1 MPRSLLLAL
10 MWLAAFNCR
19 APLVAA
25 GPLLPLILRDLHL
38 SATAAA
44 GLTALPLLLMA
55 ALSVPAGL
63 LNDRVGPV
71 PVLLLAQ
78 LGIAVAGGLRGLLTA
93 PVVLLGLSAVL
104 GVGISL
110 SQPALARLARAV
122 PGGSAGATSVYA
134 TGMLAG
140 ALAAVSASATVLL
153 AALDTWQAVFLFW
166 GALGLAP
173 ALGWAVLTRNGL
185 PGARLSATNRR
196 AEPGWV
202 VPGLWPVAVAF
213 GAQALVFYGLVTWL
227 PEYYVSQG
235 WRVGQA
241 SLPISALSLCSIPAA
256 LLTPRLVRGA
266 RGYRRGLVAAGAV
279 TTAGVLG
286 VLGPAAGGILWGSLI
301 GIGTSLAF
309 TLCLAAATE
318 LAPVDRVGAATGAVL
333 TAGQLA
339 AVAGPLVL
347 GMLRDATG
355 GFTAGWVG
363 LVAVSLG
370 LGAAGLVTPARPA
383 PAAPSPASGEAPAG

>member
-25 GPLLPLILRDLHL
+25 GPLLPLVLRDLHL

-71 PVLLLAQ
+71 PVLLLSQ

-93 PVVLLGLSAVL
+93 PILLLVLSALL

-153 AALDTWQAVFLFW
+153 AALHTWQAVFLFW

-173 ALGWAVLTRNGL
+173 ALGWTVLTRNGL
-185 PGARLSATNRR
+185 PGAERPAASRR
-196 AEPGWV
+196 AGPGWV

-241 SLPISALSLCSIPAA
+241 SLPISALSLSSIPAA
-256 LLTPRLVRGA
+256 LLTPRLVHGA
-266 RGYRRGLVAAGAV
+266 RGYRRGLVVAGAV
-279 TTAGVLG
+279 TTVGVLG
-286 VLGPAAGGILWGSLI
+286 VLGSAAGAVLWGSLI

-309 TLCLAAATE
+309 TLCLAAAAE
-318 LAPVDRVGAATGAVL
+318 LAPAERVGAATGTVL

-347 GMLRDATG
+347 GVLRDATG

-370 LGAAGLVTPARPA
+370 LGAAGLATPARPT
-383 PAAPSPASGEAPAG
+383 PAVPLPASGKAPAG

>member
-1 MPRSLLLAL
+1 MMPRSLLLSL

-25 GPLLPLILRDLHL
+25 GPLLPLVLRDLHL
-38 SATAAA
+38 SATTAG
-44 GLTALPLLLMA
+44 GLTALPLLLMS

-71 PVLLLAQ
+71 SVLLLSQ
-78 LGIAVAGGLRGLLTA
+78 LVIAVAGGLRGLLTSSI
-93 PVVLLGLSAVL
+93 VLLVLSAVL

-134 TGMLAG
+134 AGMLAG

-153 AALDTWQAVFLFW
+153 AALRTWQAVFLFW

-173 ALGWAVLTRNGL
+173 VLGWAVLTRSNL
-185 PGARLSATNRR
+185 LSAKLPAANRR
-196 AEPGWV
+196 AGPGLV
-202 VPGLWPVAVAF
+202 VPELWPVAVAF

-235 WRVGQA
+235 WSVGRA

-256 LLTPRLVRGA
+256 LLAPRLVRGA
-266 RGYRRGLVAAGAV
+266 RGYRRGLVVAGVV

-286 VLGPAAGGILWGSLI
+286 VLGPAAGAVLWGSLI

-309 TLCLAAATE
+309 TLCLAAAAE
-318 LAPVDRVGAATGAVL
+318 LAPVERVGAATGAVL

-355 GFTAGWVG
+355 AFTAGWVG

-370 LGAAGLVTPARPA
+370 LGAAGLATPVRPA
-383 PAAPSPASGEAPAG
+383 PASREAPAG